1 MGRPSVARPL
11 SSMPALETL
20 PKRRILWLAALLLGI
35 LLGTSLVGVHLDSPT
50 MDEPV
55 HLVRGLSYWWLG
67 DTRLGYAHPPLAD
80 ALLAL
85 PAALLGA
92 RVALTSFPAWADA
105 DTGKLAEQY
114 FTAHWAAARAELVVA
129 RHVNVLFSF
138 LLGLYVFRFARRRA
152 GDHAALFAL
161 GLYCLHPTLLAHG
174 RLVTTDLPI
183 ALATTIAVGEA
194 AEHFARPRLR
204 TAITTTLAVAAAFC
218 IKYSAAFLVP
228 LLLSLGFFFAWRGG
242 ADGDAPTRRG
252 RLGRFAAHAG
262 AVTLAT
268 VLAVNAAYGFQRTGW
283 TVERILAEPEPQSY
297 ISKRADQKLL
307 EERSPLARLP
317 RWLPVPLPYTYVFGL
332 SMVSVQSR
340 DGHSTYFLGMRAGG
354 GWAGYFPVMLAIK
367 NPLAV
372 LVLLGVGL
380 ARSIRRRAAP
390 DRAAGT
396 ILAACGLFLAI
407 SIGSK
412 INIGVRHVLPVMP
425 FFVIGAGIV
434 ASRLW
439 EEGRRR
445 TQMLL
450 ALLGAGTFAS
460 AIAWVRH
467 PVGYFNAL
475 TLGPVFGPVVSVVGE
490 DWGQDMADVADA
502 LKARNLGPV
511 YYHRYGWMMA
521 RELEANGIEFE
532 RLRCGERPGPGVAVV
547 HAVTRARSPG
557 CHPELFAKAPLL
569 VVNGRLFVYALDAPE
584 RPAAPAPRPRIRLVP
599 PPSAA
604 SPDDED

>member
-1 MGRPSVARPL
+1 M
-11 SSMPALETL
+11 
-20 PKRRILWLAALLLGI
+20 I
-35 LLGTSLVGVHLDSPT
+35 SLVGVHLDSPT

-55 HLVRGLSYWWLG
+55 HLVRGLSYWWIR

-85 PAALLGA
+85 PAALLGD
-92 RVALTSFPAWADA
+92 RVDLTSFPAWADA

-114 FTAHWAAARAELVVA
+114 FTAHWAAARAELVIA

-161 GLYCLHPTLLAHG
+161 GLHCLHPTLLAHG

-194 AEHFARPRLR
+194 AEHFERPRLR

-228 LLLSLGFFFAWRGG
+228 LLVSLGLFFAWRGG
-242 ADGDAPTRRG
+242 AEGDAPTRRA
-252 RLGRFAAHAG
+252 RLGRFAAHAF
-262 AVTLAT
+262 AVTLAA

-283 TVERILAEPEPQSY
+283 TVARILAEPEPQSY
-297 ISKRADQKLL
+297 ISKRANHRLL

-332 SMVSVQSR
+332 SMVSVQGR
-340 DGHSTYFLGMRAGG
+340 DGHATYFLGQRADG

-390 DRAAGT
+390 DRVAGT
-396 ILAACGLFLAI
+396 LLAACGLYLAI
-407 SIGSK
+407 SMGSK
-412 INIGVRHVLPVMP
+412 INIGVRHVLPVVP
-425 FFVIGAGIV
+425 FFVLGAGTV
-434 ASRLW
+434 AAQLW
-439 EEGRRR
+439 QEGTRR
-445 TQMLL
+445 TRTLL

-460 AIAWVRH
+460 AIAWYRH

-475 TLGPVFGPVVSVVGE
+475 TLGPVFGPKVSVVGE
-490 DWGQDMADVADA
+490 DWGQDMADVAAA

-521 RELEANGIEFE
+521 RELEANGIEYE

-569 VVNGRLFVYALDAPE
+569 VVNGRLFVYALDAPD
-584 RPAAPAPRPRIRLVP
+584 RPAAPAPRPRLRFVP
-599 PPSAA
+599 PPPPSSA